1 MFNVKRSSLIAL
13 TRDEIEALKKEAFDN
28 GYKKALEDSEKRKEK
43 TAKKKIKTESDTV
56 EEYRAAVVE
65 KDAE

>member
-28 GYKKALEDSEKRKEK
+28 GYKKSLEDSERSKEK

>member
-13 TRDEIEALKKEAFDN
+13 TRDEMEALKKEAFDN
-28 GYKKALEDSEKRKEK
+28 GYKKALEDSEKSKEK